1 VSELRILPV
10 TGVPQLAAGDDLGAA
25 LAAALRA
32 SPGGLRDGDVV
43 VCAQK
48 AVSKCEGRE
57 VALGEV
63 VPSPRAVEIAGVDGD
78 PRVVELVLREAVRI
92 VRQRGHFLICETRH
106 GFVCASAGV
115 DRSNATA
122 RGRAVLLPLD
132 PDASARRLRA
142 ALAPLAD
149 VAVIVSD
156 SFGRP
161 FRRGTTGVALGCA
174 GIAPVRSYTGLAD
187 DVGRVLE
194 GTEVHVADQLAS
206 AAELVLGPIGG
217 TPAAVVRGARFP
229 PSDDGAGTGLI
240 PPERDLFRF
249 GAG

>member
-1 VSELRILPV
+1 VIELLPV
-10 TGVPQLAAGDDLGAA
+10 AGVPRLAAGDDLGAA
-25 LAAALRA
+25 LLHALRA
-32 SPGGLRDGDVV
+32 APHGLRDGDVV

-57 VALGEV
+57 VVLDDV
-63 VPSPRAVEIAGVDGD
+63 VPSARAIELAGDDGD
-78 PRVVELVLREAVRI
+78 PRVVELVLRESVRI
-92 VRQRGHFLICETRH
+92 VRRRGHFLVCETRH

-122 RGRAVLLPLD
+122 PGRAVLLPLD
-132 PDASARRLRA
+132 PDASARALRA

-174 GIAPVRSYTGLAD
+174 GIAPLRSYTGLPD
-187 DVGRVLE
+187 DVGKVLE

-217 TPAAVVRGARFP
+217 TPAVVVRGASYPR
-229 PSDDGAGTGLI
+229 SEEGAASGLI

-249 GAG
+249 STG

>member
-1 VSELRILPV
+1 MIELLPV
-10 TGVPQLAAGDDLGAA
+10 AGVPRLRPGDDLGAV
-25 LAAALRA
+25 LARALRA
-32 SPGGLRDGDVV
+32 SPTGLRDGDVV

-57 VALGEV
+57 VALADV
-63 VPSPRAVEIAGVDGD
+63 VPSARAVEIAGDDGD
-78 PRVVELVLREAVRI
+78 PRVVELVLRESVRI
-92 VRQRGHFLICETRH
+92 VRRRGHFLVCETRH

-122 RGRAVLLPLD
+122 PGRAVLLPLD
-132 PDASARRLRA
+132 PDASARRLAA

-174 GIAPVRSYTGLAD
+174 GIAPLRSYTGLAD
-187 DVGRVLE
+187 DVGKVLE
-194 GTEVHVADQLAS
+194 GTEIHVADQLAS
-206 AAELVLGPIGG
+206 AAELLLGPLGG
-217 TPAAVVRGARFP
+217 TPAVVVRGAEYVR
-229 PSDDGAGTGLI
+229 SDEGAASGLI
-240 PPERDLFRF
+240 PPARDLFRF
-249 GAG
+249 SAG